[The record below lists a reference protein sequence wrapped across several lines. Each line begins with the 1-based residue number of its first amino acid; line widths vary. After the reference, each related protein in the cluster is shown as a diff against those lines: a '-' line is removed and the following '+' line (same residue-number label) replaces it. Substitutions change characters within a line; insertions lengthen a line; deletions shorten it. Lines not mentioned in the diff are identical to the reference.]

1 MTGREN
7 LRAVQVILHV
17 VDNLRTIYVVL
28 HQVLTL
34 DPSCNC
40 MEDRRLKVI
49 AHDKLDV
56 HNTAVLLYVV
66 DKFCGKFAFCN

>member
-28 HQVLTL
+28 HQVLTDL
-34 DPSCNC
+34 RVMRTQNWP
-40 MEDRRLKVI
+40 
-49 AHDKLDV
+49 A
-56 HNTAVLLYVV
+56 
-66 DKFCGKFAFCN
+66 